1 MHERPS
7 PPRPA
12 LSAMAAL
19 LCVAAVAPAAAQE
32 AGEAPRPSAARDTGA
47 ARPGDRAPG
56 DTVRLGLEEAV
67 RRATETNEQVLV
79 ARAEEARAAGIVKE
93 VRADALPTVSAN
105 FGYTRNIQTPVIFFN
120 QGGEQQQISIGSDN
134 EYSFGLS
141 VEQTVFDF
149 SLGPARAAAR
159 MSADATDAQVEAART
174 DVALRTRTSYY
185 DVLLAQALVQV
196 QERALAQAERRL
208 AQVEDFY
215 QAGTAS
221 EFELL
226 TAQVE
231 VDNVRPDLIE
241 ARNRL
246 ELDKNRLKRTV
257 GLPLDRELALTDS
270 FPEPSPAPAGEEELV
285 RRALESRS
293 DLRGQR
299 IRVQLQGENL
309 VAQEREDLP
318 ALSLTAG
325 LQRRASS
332 DDFFPPQEDF
342 SQTATAGLAFSVPLF
357 DGRANAGRVQQARAE
372 KRREEFRLSQLR
384 EDIRL
389 EVQQA
394 SQALNAARER
404 IRASEAN
411 VNRAERALQ
420 IAQTRFENGLSTQ
433 VELNDAELAVTRARS
448 NRARALHAYAV
459 ARARLMAATGRR

>member
-1 MHERPS
+1 
-7 PPRPA
+7 
-12 LSAMAAL
+12 
-19 LCVAAVAPAAAQE
+19 VAAAD
-32 AGEAPRPSAARDTGA
+32 AARA
-47 ARPGDRAPG
+47 
-56 DTVRLGLEEAV
+56 DTVRLGLDEAV
-67 RRATETNEQVLV
+67 RRATETNEQVLI

-93 VRADALPTVSAN
+93 IRADALPSVSAN

-120 QGGEQQQISIGSDN
+120 QGGQQQQISIGSDN
-134 EYSFGLS
+134 EYSFGISLQ
-141 VEQTVFDF
+141 QTVFDF

-159 MSADATDAQVEAART
+159 MSADATDALVEAART
-174 DVALRTRTSYY
+174 DVALQTRTSYY
-185 DVLLAQALVQV
+185 DMLLAQALVRV
-196 QERALAQAERRL
+196 QERALAQAKRRL
-208 AQVEDFY
+208 TQVEDFY
-215 QAGTAS
+215 EAGTAS

-241 ARNRL
+241 ARNQL
-246 ELDKNRLKRTV
+246 ALDENRLKRTV

-270 FPEPSPAPAGEEELV
+270 FPEPSPASVGEEELV
-285 RRALESRS
+285 RRAVESRS
-293 DLRGQR
+293 DLQGQR

-309 VAQEREDLP
+309 TAQEREDLP

-372 KRREEFRLSQLR
+372 KRREEFRLRQLR

-394 SQALNAARER
+394 SQALSAARER

-448 NRARALHAYAV
+448 NLARALHAHAV